1 MARFSTPSKY
11 LRTADI
17 SDVVDTVVTIGSYE
31 QVLVGQGSDAQQKFV
46 LYFNE
51 LDKGLVLNATNGKVL
66 TKMLLTDDMDNWIG
80 SKITLYVKDDV
91 QFKDDIVSAI
101 RIRSKRPKEVTA

>member
-1 MARFSTPSKY
+1 MSRFSTPSKY
-11 LRTADI
+11 LRCTDI

-31 QVLVGQGSDAQQKFV
+31 EVFVGQGADAQKKFV

-51 LDKGLVLNATNGKVL
+51 LDKGLVLNATNGKTL
-66 TKMLLTDDMDNWIG
+66 TKMLMSDEMDNWIG

-91 QFKDDIVSAI
+91 SFKDDIVSAI
-101 RIRSKRPKEVTA
+101 RIRNKRPKEVTA